1 MTVGELIA
9 ALQAYDPALVV
20 VVDGYEGGYDD
31 PELGEETIKLNVSP
45 PPPWYEGRH
54 EGIYGTDKSDGT
66 PVLVIGRTEH
76 LTGRTG

>member
-9 ALQAYDPALVV
+9 ALQSYDPALVV

-31 PELGEETIKLNVSP
+31 PTLSTELNVSP

-54 EGIYGTDKSDGT
+54 GGIYGTDKSEGT
-66 PVLVIGRTEH
+66 ADVVVIGRTVH